1 MLFANER
8 KLSLSLPAKD
18 RKGKT
23 TTVANLI
30 DHLCEDVMK
39 DARKDLFVL
48 DGSV

>member
-8 KLSLSLPAKD
+8 KLSLSMPAKD
-18 RKGKT
+18 KKGEN
-23 TTVANLI
+23 TTVASLI
-30 DHLCEDVMK
+30 DHLCEDLMK